1 MLNEAII
8 NEGYEKPARTPRAIL
23 IDKAGKVISVNVGA
37 KTPKYFKELESFI
50 YNN

>member
-1 MLNEAII
+1 
-8 NEGYEKPARTPRAIL
+8 
-23 IDKAGKVISVNVGA
+23 VISVNVGA